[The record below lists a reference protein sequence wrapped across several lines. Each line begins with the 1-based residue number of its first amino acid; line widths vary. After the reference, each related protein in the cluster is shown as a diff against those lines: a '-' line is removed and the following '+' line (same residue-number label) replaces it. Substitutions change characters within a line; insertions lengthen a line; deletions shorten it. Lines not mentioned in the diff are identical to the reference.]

1 MRRLAD
7 EQRIHELLERLGREA
22 RAPLKLFLTG
32 GATAVLLGWRPST
45 IDVDIKLVPED
56 DRVLRA
62 ISALKDTLEIN
73 VELACPAD
81 FIPVPA
87 GWENRGRFVTQKGN
101 LGVYHFDFEA
111 QALAKIER
119 GHRQDREDVEEML
132 RRGLVKADGL
142 RALFAAIEPDL
153 YRFPAL
159 DPRSFRR
166 ALEEALADE
175 LGGGSL

>member
-1 MRRLAD
+1 M
-7 EQRIHELLERLGREA
+7 
-22 RAPLKLFLTG
+22 FLTG
-32 GATAVLLGWRPST
+32 GATAVLLGWRPTT

-56 DRVLRA
+56 DRLLRA
-62 ISALKDTLEIN
+62 IAALKDTIEIN

-87 GWENRGRFVTQKGN
+87 GWENRGRFVEQLGN
-101 LGVYHFDFEA
+101 LGVYHFEFEA

-119 GHRQDREDVEEML
+119 GHRQDRDDVKEML
-132 RRGLVKADGL
+132 QRGLVKADGL

-159 DPRSFRR
+159 DPRSYRR
-166 ALEEALADE
+166 ALEEALAGE
-175 LGGGSL
+175 R